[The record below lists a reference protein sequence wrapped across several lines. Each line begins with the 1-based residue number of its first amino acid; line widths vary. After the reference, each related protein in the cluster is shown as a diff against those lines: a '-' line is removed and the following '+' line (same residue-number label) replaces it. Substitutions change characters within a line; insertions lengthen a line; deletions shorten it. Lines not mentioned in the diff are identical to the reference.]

1 MLKRCDGLIVS
12 HLWLTTCAITQV
24 QVRFSGSWKQRS
36 LKQDLKQTWLTIAD
50 CPSLNGSFCHLPQY
64 VFDDS
69 MELTAK
75 ITTVA
80 AYIYRNVFKDGK
92 VAPLDPNKDWADN
105 LATML
110 GFEDPMFHEMMRLY
124 LVLHAD
130 HEGGNVSAHTT
141 HLVGSALSDPY
152 LCLAAGMNGLAGP
165 LHGLA
170 NQVSE
175 DDCTSSHNR

>member
-1 MLKRCDGLIVS
+1 MCLQAQQRYIFNHQNPHYHTCPAPLHCYYNYVADGL
-12 HLWLTTCAITQV
+12 
-24 QVRFSGSWKQRS
+24 
-36 LKQDLKQTWLTIAD
+36 
-50 CPSLNGSFCHLPQY
+50 SLNDTSHRLLQH
-64 VFDDS
+64 VFDDA

-165 LHGLA
+165 LHSLA
-170 NQVSE
+170 NQVFFSK
-175 DDCTSSHNR
+175 

>member
-1 MLKRCDGLIVS
+1 MVNWRISCDQANVF
-12 HLWLTTCAITQV
+12 A
-24 QVRFSGSWKQRS
+24 FS
-36 LKQDLKQTWLTIAD
+36 L
-50 CPSLNGSFCHLPQY
+50 QY
-64 VFDDS
+64 VFDDA
-69 MELTAK
+69 MDLTAK

-92 VAPLDPNKDWADN
+92 VAPVDPNKDWADN
-105 LATML
+105 LASML

-170 NQVSE
+170 NQVINTYQELILILSYGN
-175 DDCTSSHNR
+175 SSLFFHCNFLNNQE